1 MKPAYDQLIA
11 DLSGR
16 IWVGR
21 PGPGYEVPEC
31 EKDPETGIWEP
42 SCWRNERLYE
52 VFDVEGQ
59 FLGTVEVPAG
69 LQLDETSH
77 IRGDKIV
84 ARVEDDQGIITV
96 KRYQL
101 VTPN

>member
-1 MKPAYDQLIA
+1 M
-11 DLSGR
+11 
-16 IWVGR
+16 
-21 PGPGYEVPEC
+21 PGC

-42 SCWRNERLYE
+42 SCWRDERLYE

-59 FLGTVEVPAG
+59 FLGTVEVPGG
-69 LQLDETSH
+69 LRLDATSH
-77 IRGDKIV
+77 IRGDEIV
-84 ARVEDDQGIITV
+84 TQMEDDLGVITV